1 MKAFRSKLEEILHS
15 KRLSQKELKD
25 IIDSQNDVGISQYM
39 ISLIVSGKKLNYVI
53 GKRREGDVQAIY
65 ANNQKA
71 QQLLEWEPIYNIEDM
86 MLSAWKWEQN
96 LQNNL

>member
-1 MKAFRSKLEEILHS
+1 MSVLEAVKAFEK
-15 KRLSQKELKD
+15 
-25 IIDSQNDVGISQYM
+25 
-39 ISLIVSGKKLNYVI
+39 VSGKKLNYVI